1 MISDA
6 LRTDIERWAA
16 GRDDNPVFQ
25 LARVGRLTKAMVAR
39 YIANVTYM
47 IRLTPTHL
55 RRAQARARA
64 LGDTA
69 LVKHYE
75 HKLEEEIGH
84 AEWGEADLDALADSV
99 SPSSRTVALPA
110 IERLSQFIP
119 RVIDEDPALYLCYL
133 AFTEYITVLLGPELL
148 SLIEERNGVPRS
160 SMTVIDNHIE
170 LDREHAEEAWGVIDD
185 LVGDPRKIGRMRSA
199 LAQMVEHFDAFCVEL
214 TSIVEK
220 RVDKSDESEPRIRK
234 HLVSA
239 A

>member
-6 LRTDIERWAA
+6 LRIDIERWA
-16 GRDDNPVFQ
+16 GRIGSNPIFE
-25 LARVGRLTKAMVAR
+25 LARTGHLTQAMVTR

-47 IRLTPTHL
+47 VRLTPAHL
-55 RRAQARARA
+55 QQAQARARA
-64 LGDTA
+64 LGDDA

-84 AEWGEADLDALADSV
+84 AAWGEADLVMLA
-99 SPSSRTVALPA
+99 TNVAPLHTSATPA
-110 IERLSQFIP
+110 IQRLAEYIP

-133 AFTEYITVLLGPELL
+133 AVTEYITALLGPELL

-160 SMTVIDNHIE
+160 SMTIIDNHIE
-170 LDREHAEEAWGVIDD
+170 LDREHSEEAWGVIDD
-185 LVGDPRKIGRMRSA
+185 LVGDPRKVGRMRSA
-199 LAQMVEHFDAFCVEL
+199 LAEMIEHFDAFCVEL
-214 TSIVEK
+214 TSTAE
-220 RVDKSDESEPRIRK
+220 KSDESEPRLRK